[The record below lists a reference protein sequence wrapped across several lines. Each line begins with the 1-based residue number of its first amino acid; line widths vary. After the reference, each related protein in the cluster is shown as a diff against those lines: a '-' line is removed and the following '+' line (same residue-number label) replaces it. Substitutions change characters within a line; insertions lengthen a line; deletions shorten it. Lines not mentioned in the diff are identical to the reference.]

1 MTEHFYD
8 QLQQLGGTEPLTDRQ
23 RLEALVKPLLSWY
36 RGNARPLPW
45 REEPSPYGVWISEI
59 MLQQTRVEA
68 VKPYYERF
76 MRELPGVKDLAA
88 VPEERLMKLWEGL
101 GYYSR
106 ARNLKKAAQVVMEQY
121 GGKLPGDFS
130 LLLKLPGIGSYTAGA
145 IASIAFGIP
154 VPAVDGNVLRVLAR
168 LLAYREDIRKP
179 SAKTEMEKLL
189 PGVIPE
195 GDAGAFNQAL
205 IEVGAIVCLPGGEPR
220 CAGCPLS
227 SLCLTRE
234 RGLWREI
241 PFRSP
246 LKKRKIQELTVCLI
260 LRGDEAAVRRRP
272 ETGLLAAL
280 YELPNVPGRPKEEE
294 LLGQLN
300 ILPGQV
306 AEMAPLPE
314 SRHIF
319 SHVEWHMAGYFIR
332 LKDGAEAGKDCL
344 FVERRRIRD
353 EYALPAAFGAYSR
366 LI

>member
-76 MRELPGVKDLAA
+76 MRELPGVRDLAA

-272 ETGLLAAL
+272 ETGLLASL

-300 ILPGQV
+300 TGNDKAWKCVDHISEYMCENYSYHLTDEDRLYLTIHVVRLIL
-306 AEMAPLPE
+306 E
-314 SRHIF
+314 S
-319 SHVEWHMAGYFIR
+319 
-332 LKDGAEAGKDCL
+332 K
-344 FVERRRIRD
+344 ERR
-353 EYALPAAFGAYSR
+353 
-366 LI
+366 